1 MRMGLHGTTHV
12 HQKTSWWRQG
22 STMSESDLLMITR
35 LLVRQNRLPRNIGLG
50 KEWIIILAMPSDAP
64 AVATKLYGS
73 TQEDLTTLYPMD
85 AREITRTTRRRTTRY
100 LLVRRGSLAMTY
112 WLTLPAR
119 YRSDSIYLVPR

>member
-1 MRMGLHGTTHV
+1 
-12 HQKTSWWRQG
+12 
-22 STMSESDLLMITR
+22 MITR